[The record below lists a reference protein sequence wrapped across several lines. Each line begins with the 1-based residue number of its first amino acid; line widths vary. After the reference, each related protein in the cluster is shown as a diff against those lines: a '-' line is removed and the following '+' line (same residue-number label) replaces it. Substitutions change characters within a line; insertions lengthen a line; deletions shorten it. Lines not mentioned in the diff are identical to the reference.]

1 MLTPPKY
8 GSYLAGNLKDA
19 YSVNIDDAGH
29 FSPIEKP
36 IEVNNA
42 IHGFLLRLAL

>member
-1 MLTPPKY
+1 V
-8 GSYLAGNLKDA
+8 KDA

-42 IHGFLLRLAL
+42 IQDFLMRLTL